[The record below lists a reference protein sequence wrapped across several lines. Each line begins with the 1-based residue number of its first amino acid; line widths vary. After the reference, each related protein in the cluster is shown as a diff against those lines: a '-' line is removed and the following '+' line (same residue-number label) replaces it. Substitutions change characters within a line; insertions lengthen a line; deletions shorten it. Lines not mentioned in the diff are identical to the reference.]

1 MVQESGPGWRVS
13 ADIHKEML
21 LALYIRDLAAIEPMG
36 TPALAPLS
44 PKVKPSAA
52 SELAKGTAGELRQEW
67 QTWFERI
74 LREGLISLDLE
85 YEPDFIQFA
94 DSPTLQQLL
103 RAHYGSAYSWTQSR
117 MGEYQDYC
125 RKNTSERS
133 TLVSQVFFELE
144 LNSAGAS
151 DVHLHLVELP
161 LAEPRAWFV
170 EPNTVLISQSLV
182 HDAELFRSYLGP
194 IISMIK

>member
-13 ADIHKEML
+13 ADIHSEML
-21 LALYIRDLAAIEPMG
+21 LALYIRDLAAIEPVG

-44 PKVKPSAA
+44 PKVKPAA
-52 SELAKGTAGELRQEW
+52 AGELATGTAGELRQEW
-67 QTWFERI
+67 QTWFERL
-74 LREGLISLDLE
+74 LRDGLGPMDLE
-85 YEPDFIQFA
+85 LEPDFVQFA
-94 DSPTLQQLL
+94 DSPSLQQLL

-125 RKNTSERS
+125 RKNTFERS
-133 TLVSQVFFELE
+133 SLVSEVFFEHE
-144 LNSAGAS
+144 LDRAGAS
-151 DVHLHLVELP
+151 DVHLYMVELP

-182 HDAELFRSYLGP
+182 HDAELFRSYLSP